1 MHKNLLALIRSAVGL
16 ICPPL
21 DSGAGG
27 GPNCTWKRVLELNPH
42 TDLSIWSRCYR
53 YSTLQPFSLYTLYQ
67 SLNHLYQ
74 SLYHLYQS
82 LYPIYQS
89 LNHLYQSLYPIYQS
103 LYPIYQSLNHLYQS
117 LYHLYQ
123 SLYHIYQSLYL
134 LYQSLYFLPI
144 STLQYVPIS
153 LSSYNIYIMYIRVP
167 VSLSLPIHRPLPSLS
182 LCFFTYLNILYL
194 S

>member
-67 SLNHLYQ
+67 SLNHL
-74 SLYHLYQS
+74 
-82 LYPIYQS
+82 
-89 LNHLYQSLYPIYQS
+89 YQS

>member
-53 YSTLQPFSLYTLYQ
+53 YSTLQPFSLFTLYQ

-74 SLYHLYQS
+74 SLYPTVYTNLSILYTNLSIIFTNLSILYTNLSILYTNLSIIYTNLSIIYTNLSIIYTNLSIFYTNLSTFYQSLHYNMYQS
-82 LYPIYQS
+82 LYPLTTSI
-89 LNHLYQSLYPIYQS
+89 
-103 LYPIYQSLNHLYQS
+103 
-117 LYHLYQ
+117 
-123 SLYHIYQSLYL
+123 
-134 LYQSLYFLPI
+134 
-144 STLQYVPIS
+144 
-153 LSSYNIYIMYIRVP
+153 
-167 VSLSLPIHRPLPSLS
+167 
-182 LCFFTYLNILYL
+182 LCI
-194 S
+194 